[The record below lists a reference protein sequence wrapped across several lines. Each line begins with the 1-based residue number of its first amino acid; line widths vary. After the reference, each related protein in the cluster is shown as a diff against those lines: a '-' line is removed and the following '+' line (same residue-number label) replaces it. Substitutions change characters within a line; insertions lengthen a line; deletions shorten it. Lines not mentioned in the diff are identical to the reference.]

1 MDIRAPKMAVRVK
14 QSSQHLDQAASAS
27 QHSTCR
33 MHSTSRAS
41 HEGLNSLYS
50 LHPPCVYTRGYSP
63 LLYIVSDCHALL
75 ALYLQ
80 DCVRTAYLD
89 AVNYTIAWGPR
100 ANCRRWL
107 FHLPRCKLA
116 SSHGISIVVVFL
128 RLLALQHCISI
139 AFMLPRALD
148 AWDGAPRIVLV
159 DMADCLLWVLLFLL
173 CCELALH
180 SCSLIGLHLRGN

>member
-1 MDIRAPKMAVRVK
+1 MAVRVT
-14 QSSQHLDQAASAS
+14 QSSPHLDQEASAS
-27 QHSTCR
+27 QPSTCR

-41 HEGLNSLYS
+41 HHGLNSLYS
-50 LHPPCVYTRGYSP
+50 LHPQCVYRHGYSP
-63 LLYIVSDCHALL
+63 LLYIMSACHALL

-107 FHLPRCKLA
+107 LHLPRCKLA
-116 SSHGISIVVVFL
+116 SRHGISIVLVFL
-128 RLLALQHCISI
+128 PLLALSHCISI

-148 AWDGAPRIVLV
+148 AWDGAPRIVLL
-159 DMADCLLWVLLFLL
+159 DTDDCLLGLLLFLL